1 MSLHRLMLLL
11 GALVAQCGVAFA
23 GNINTVTVPE
33 PASLALLAT
42 GAGALMVYHWRRRK

>member
-1 MSLHRLMLLL
+1 MRLRVVPLLAGVFL
-11 GALVAQCGVAFA
+11 LFHGPAMAQSS
-23 GNINTVTVPE
+23 VTIPE